1 MWIWG
6 QSFHICLRNGFLR
19 FIVIKFKTNPHN
31 IDKMLIFWNFQVRG
45 PYISKINMSK
55 ITWEPWKL
63 KFLPDPALALLKT
76 YKSIFLFS
84 GLPKFV
90 RQGCHISV
98 GYKDRISKIIPD
110 IGQKVNLKCPV
121 TGISVAFSLSFLL
134 PKIEVCVLLAPQRY
148 YRIIS

>member
-1 MWIWG
+1 MKK
-6 QSFHICLRNGFLR
+6 LT
-19 FIVIKFKTNPHN
+19 TNPHN
-31 IDKMLIFWNFQVRG
+31 IDNILIFWNCQVRG
-45 PYISKINMSK
+45 AIYKKNKHVK

-63 KFLPDPALALLKT
+63 KFLPDPAKASLET

-110 IGQKVNLKCPV
+110 IGQNVNLKCPV
-121 TGISVAFSLSFLL
+121 TGIFVAFCLTSSCFCWSVLNG
-134 PKIEVCVLLAPQRY
+134 VCRQSRLGSWSGR
-148 YRIIS
+148 RKD